1 MWYVMNAL
9 FGKTTRIASVRRFQM
24 KSANKK
30 KDENFAEIVLDPEKH
45 GLTQCPHCN
54 GYGSSLKDPDGV
66 ATCTVC
72 HGSGLIRK
80 LSVPKRK

>member
-1 MWYVMNAL
+1 
-9 FGKTTRIASVRRFQM
+9 M
-24 KSANKK
+24 KGVSMKEA
-30 KDENFAEIVLDPEKH
+30 ENFAEIVLHPEKH

-66 ATCTVC
+66 DTCTVC

-80 LSVPKRK
+80 PSAVLK